1 MSKKQE
7 MVNKN
12 LEQVFDLPTSTV
24 SNKMANII
32 RADPMKNNQIQ
43 AEEPTPKK
51 KGRGG
56 ARVNSGRKVG
66 STNKITAATLLA
78 EISKCDVPFEQGLAE
93 DYMKARQSGDL
104 QLVQRYQQMFL
115 GKLLAEKTETD
126 ITSNGQT
133 VGANFSFPS
142 VELQDWQNEQQP
154 TKH

>member
-1 MSKKQE
+1 MTTTKQQ
-7 MVNKN
+7 MVNEN
-12 LEQVFDLPTSTV
+12 LEQVFEMSSTV
-24 SNKMANII
+24 GDKMKNII
-32 RADPMKNNQIQ
+32 KPEPMKNNQNQ

-56 ARVNSGRKVG
+56 ARANSGRKVG

-78 EISKCDVPFEQGLAE
+78 EIAKCDIPFEQGLAE
-93 DYMKARQSGDL
+93 DYMRARQSGDL

-133 VGANFSFPS
+133 IGASFSFPS
-142 VELQDWQNEQQP
+142 VELPDWQNEQN